1 MNFKISFLKLLGAKP
16 PNQSSKQFEDTSLEL
31 FLEMNYVGYVSHNFI
46 VVQVANGPR
55 AAAVLSPSISPQL

>member
-16 PNQSSKQFEDTSLEL
+16 PNQSSKQFEDTSVEL
-31 FLEMNYVGYVSHNFI
+31 FLEMNYVGYVSHI

-55 AAAVLSPSISPQL
+55 AEAVLSPSISPQL